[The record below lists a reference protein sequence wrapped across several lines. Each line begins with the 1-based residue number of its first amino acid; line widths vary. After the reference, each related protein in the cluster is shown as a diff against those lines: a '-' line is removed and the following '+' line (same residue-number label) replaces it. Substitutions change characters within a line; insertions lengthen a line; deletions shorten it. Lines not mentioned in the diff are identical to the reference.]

1 MQAAVFPGQGS
12 QRPGMGKEI
21 YSRFPA
27 ARKVFDTAEEIASF
41 PLKKICFEDREG
53 AINQTQYTQPA
64 LFVSSLATLAAL
76 GEGFEFD
83 AVAGHSL
90 GEYTALVAA
99 GIISFE
105 DGMHAVL
112 KRGELMSRSSET
124 PGGMIAVIG
133 LDEEKIENII
143 FPLKLKGIIN
153 IANYNSP
160 GQIVV
165 SGELELIKEAQ
176 KLLSKKARR
185 LIPLAVSGAFHTKLM
200 GRAAKQMSEVLK
212 PIQFKEPK
220 VAYFSNVSGKLEDD
234 PEKIKELITKQ
245 IESPV
250 RWIQLVENMMERG
263 ISRFIEVGEGKVLTG
278 LIKRIT
284 KDAELVNINSV
295 ESVENFRKEE

>member
-64 LFVSSLATLAAL
+64 LFVSSLATLAAI
-76 GEGFEFD
+76 GDVVRFD

-105 DGMHAVL
+105 DGMYAVL
-112 KRGELMSRSSET
+112 RRGELMSRSSET
-124 PGGMIAVIG
+124 PGGMVAVIG
-133 LDEEKIENII
+133 LNEEEIEDTI

-160 GQIVV
+160 RQIVI

-176 KLLSKKARR
+176 ELLSPKARK

-200 GRAAKQMSEVLK
+200 SRAAKEMSKVLK
-212 PIQFKEPK
+212 PIRFKKPK
-220 VAYFSNVSGKLEDD
+220 VAYFSNVSGKKEDD
-234 PEKIKELITKQ
+234 PKRIKELMRKQ

-250 RWIQLVENMMERG
+250 RWVQLVESMVEYG
-263 ISRFIEVGEGKVLTG
+263 INRFIEVGEGRVLTG

-295 ESVENFRKEE
+295 GSVESFCKEE